1 MKGLIILILL
11 IWLALLLIEWLI
23 YRLQGRQRTRAQY
36 ILPCVALLGGAIV
49 IMISV
54 DIGGWNG
61 IGYALLG
68 VSIAT
73 SGLLTL
79 ITTIVVDVVIRR
91 RRRNE

>member
-1 MKGLIILILL
+1 M
-11 IWLALLLIEWLI
+11 
-23 YRLQGRQRTRAQY
+23 TRAQY
-36 ILPCVALLGGAIV
+36 IMPCVALLGGAIV

-79 ITTIVVDVVIRR
+79 ITIIIVDLVMRR
-91 RRRNE
+91 HRRN